1 MNLVERI
8 RRFWSA
14 GPGDD
19 HPLTEQE
26 RAEDQPERA
35 YDERARVA
43 EEFVGND
50 FDPDERRD

>member
-8 RRFWSA
+8 RRFWLPRPA
-14 GPGDD
+14 DD

>member
-1 MNLVERI
+1 VNLVERI